1 MKKHIVFLT
10 IGLLSVLSA
19 QAQFAKPLKKKND
32 VKRIFSLGITGSYA
46 ANDMVY
52 SAVTK
57 SALLPVFSPTF
68 GVVAEWNTM
77 QRLSVGMEVSYAMRG
92 GKKAFDTEFLTS
104 YASTTF
110 ARTRYNISLNGI
122 ELRVP
127 VAVYFGEGEYLKPYI
142 YVAPRFSV
150 WTGGQIRW
158 ERAYDDASFQ
168 SMVFESE
175 LTDAMVQ
182 PFDLSA
188 EVGGGLCSKIKL
200 GQRPLFIKFEL
211 GYGISM
217 MSNFSQGEVNEI
229 VTFEGWGNIEHERL
243 GQRHLQ
249 NAEVRLTLLVSLQKL
264 AADACDFNQ
273 KLFKPKK

>member
-10 IGLLSVLSA
+10 FGLLMVLSA
-19 QAQFAKPLKKKND
+19 QAQFAKPLNKKNISQ
-32 VKRIFSLGITGSYA
+32 RIFSLGITGSYA

-68 GVVAEWNTM
+68 GLAAEWNTM
-77 QRLSVGMEVSYAMRG
+77 QQLSVGIEVSYAMHG
-92 GKKAFDTEFLTS
+92 DKEAFVTEFLTS
-104 YASTTF
+104 YASTPF

-127 VAVYFGEGEYLKPYI
+127 VAAYFGDGEYLKPYI

-150 WTGGQIRW
+150 WTGGQIHW
-158 ERAYDDASFQ
+158 ERSYDDASFQ

-188 EVGGGLCSKIKL
+188 EAGVGLCSKIKL

-217 MSNFSQGEVNEI
+217 MSNFSQGEVNET
-229 VTFEGWGNIEHERL
+229 VAFEGWGDIEHERL

-249 NAEVRLTLLVSLQKL
+249 NAEVRLTLLLPLQKL
-264 AADACDFNQ
+264 ADDACSFNQ
-273 KLFKPKK
+273 RPYRPK